1 MIHGG
6 IMCFRMGVCKM
17 LWEHRRKSLL
27 VLVGRE
33 EDWRI
38 KTSWKGWVLRSI
50 ENAGWYKQKK

>member
-1 MIHGG
+1 
-6 IMCFRMGVCKM
+6 MCFRMGVYKM